1 MGTKTVRL
9 DEQVYERIRQQ
20 KRPDETFSE
29 AIDRLLGG
37 SSLAELGDIFDDSQV
52 EEMREAIEKADE
64 ADAEEVADVRER
76 FDDR

>member
-52 EEMREAIEKADE
+52 EEMKQAIEEADE
-64 ADAEEVADVRER
+64 ADAEEVEDVRAR